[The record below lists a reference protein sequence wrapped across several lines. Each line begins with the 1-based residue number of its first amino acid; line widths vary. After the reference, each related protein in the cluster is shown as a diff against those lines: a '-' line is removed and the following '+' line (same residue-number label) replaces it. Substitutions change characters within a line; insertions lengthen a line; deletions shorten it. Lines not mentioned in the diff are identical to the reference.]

1 MFHLQRGMTR
11 DHQSVYDK
19 ALTIFQERTKK
30 FKVAEQEIEK
40 ERMQTYID
48 YKFEERKVKEDLI
61 KLTRDRK
68 RFARETKNQQLPSL
82 NREKTCQGW
91 TRMEK
96 QRLLRR
102 FSTERSDDTFPEIT
116 CTEANVP
123 QIMKRSISKKSQF
136 HNWPALVFQRS
147 KIVLV
152 NVRFEKDDKRRVAS
166 MTITVTRER
175 SKDIQK

>member
-68 RFARETKNQQLPSL
+68 RFARDEKSTATLFEPGENLPRVDE
-82 NREKTCQGW
+82 NGEAK
-91 TRMEK
+91 
-96 QRLLRR
+96 
-102 FSTERSDDTFPEIT
+102 IT
-116 CTEANVP
+116 
-123 QIMKRSISKKSQF
+123 SSF
-136 HNWPALVFQRS
+136 
-147 KIVLV
+147 
-152 NVRFEKDDKRRVAS
+152 
-166 MTITVTRER
+166 
-175 SKDIQK
+175 